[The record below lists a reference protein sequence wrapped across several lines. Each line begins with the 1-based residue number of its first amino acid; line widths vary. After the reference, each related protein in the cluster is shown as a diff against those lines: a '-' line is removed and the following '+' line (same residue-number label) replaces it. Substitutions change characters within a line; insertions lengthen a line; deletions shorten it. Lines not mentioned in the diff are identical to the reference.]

1 MNILV
6 NFADEK
12 YRKVRSVNSW
22 TGSYIAGMDV
32 VKEYDLNDI
41 DSEFKKKYT
50 NIFSFQ
56 RGCGLWL
63 WKPYLVNKVIKESN
77 DGDYIFYCDSGSF
90 FIRNPKVLYKYLTDE
105 QPLFV
110 CDIPLLES
118 CFTKPECFNIMECET
133 ENIKFSNQIIATYFI
148 VKVCDKSRRF
158 VKEWLDYCCQ
168 EKLLSPAGLKKN
180 ETPTHYMGS
189 NFVSHREDQSIF
201 SLLCKKYKIQPHKDI
216 SQRGHDPE
224 SYRSPFYV
232 YKEPVH
238 NNDLYKPMIFLHKT
252 QKLNLR
258 WWIIYIY
265 KRLRRFLS
273 QKTI

>member
-118 CFTKPECFNIMECET
+118 CFTKPECFKIMGCDT
-133 ENIKFSNQIIATYFI
+133 DNIKSSNQIISTYFI
-148 VKVCDKSRRF
+148 VKVCSKSRIF
-158 VKEWLDYCCQ
+158 VKEWLDYCCR
-168 EKLLSPAGLKKN
+168 EELLSPMGLSKN
-180 ETPTHYMGS
+180 QNPTNYMGA

-201 SLLCKKYKIQPHKDI
+201 SILCKKYGIQPHKDI
-216 SQRGHDPE
+216 SQRGCDPK
-224 SYRSPFYV
+224 SYKSPYYI
-232 YKEPVH
+232 YKEPMH
-238 NNDLYKPMIFLHKT
+238 NNDLYKSVIFLHKT
-252 QKLNLR
+252 QKLNFSWMAR
-258 WWIIYIY
+258 YIY
-265 KRLRRFLS
+265 KRLQRSVLG
-273 QKTI
+273 

>member
-110 CDIPLLES
+110 CD
-118 CFTKPECFNIMECET
+118 
-133 ENIKFSNQIIATYFI
+133 
-148 VKVCDKSRRF
+148 
-158 VKEWLDYCCQ
+158 
-168 EKLLSPAGLKKN
+168 LSLIHIS
-180 ETPTHYMGS
+180 EPTRPY
-189 NFVSHREDQSIF
+189 
-201 SLLCKKYKIQPHKDI
+201 
-216 SQRGHDPE
+216 
-224 SYRSPFYV
+224 
-232 YKEPVH
+232 
-238 NNDLYKPMIFLHKT
+238 
-252 QKLNLR
+252 
-258 WWIIYIY
+258 
-265 KRLRRFLS
+265 
-273 QKTI
+273 

>member
-1 MNILV
+1 M
-6 NFADEK
+6 
-12 YRKVRSVNSW
+12 
-22 TGSYIAGMDV
+22 
-32 VKEYDLNDI
+32 
-41 DSEFKKKYT
+41 
-50 NIFSFQ
+50 
-56 RGCGLWL
+56 
-63 WKPYLVNKVIKESN
+63 
-77 DGDYIFYCDSGSF
+77 
-90 FIRNPKVLYKYLTDE
+90 TDE

-148 VKVCDKSRRF
+148 IKVCDKSRRF

-180 ETPTHYMGS
+180 ETPTNYMGS

-238 NNDLYKPMIFLHKT
+238 NNDLYKPIIFLHKT

-258 WWIIYIY
+258 WGIIYIY